1 LFLFWE
7 DQVVHPAKSGAKK
20 EKDKTAAGLQ
30 IGGGWQLRPKSRAAT
45 HVAPCLAYTH
55 GRNLLLQLFTVIT
68 NK

>member
-30 IGGGWQLRPKSRAAT
+30 MAGGRQLRPKSST
-45 HVAPCLAYTH
+45 TTYVAPCLAYT
-55 GRNLLLQLFTVIT
+55 LYVLFIALTVQQL
-68 NK
+68 